1 MNMEKR
7 SIKERIKDKI
17 EQIGEFKEELYGMI
31 PQNITLEEYKKDLK
45 TKAICERYFE
55 KIIEGVVDLAF
66 LIIREKGLKIPEDEE
81 SSFIIISEN
90 KIISEILAARFREAK
105 GMRNVIV
112 HQYGEIDDEKVF
124 HAIFEELEKDIK
136 EFLDNIKEV
145 IK

>member
-1 MNMEKR
+1 MEKR
-7 SIKERIKDKI
+7 SIKERIQDKI
-17 EQIGEFKEELYGMI
+17 EQIEKFKEELYEMI
-31 PQNITLEEYKKDLK
+31 PQNMNLEEYIIDLK

-66 LIIREKGLKIPEDEE
+66 LIIREKELKMPEDEE
-81 SSFIIISEN
+81 SSFIILSEN
-90 KIISEILAARFREAK
+90 RIISEILAARFKEAK

-124 HAIFEELEKDIK
+124 HAVFEELEKDIN
-136 EFLDNIKEV
+136 EFLHNIKEV